1 MDIIGYIILGIA
13 IVLLV
18 VSIGIIID
26 PNSEY
31 NKKKREKKEQFKGTD
46 DTEEMK
52 AKFAEAEKR
61 SSEIYQA
68 QQEQMRRNWQESER
82 NKEEAGRRLQKEDE
96 MRKRVQQLNTP
107 SIPMTPEKHE
117 KIEIDCY
124 SPNNRINCVAPVGKF
139 LVCDIDNTVTGRS
152 EVVKLDSKKDVKD
165 FLEIVFDCWREQE
178 KDLVFHPFASFNFKT
193 RKNIYVA
200 VVGMKFR
207 EEEALHRLGTLDR
220 GAMMLLVPERSN
232 EQDEDAIRVFTADGY
247 LVGYVSMNDGYKVM
261 EISDGIVI
269 GWMSTYWVKGKQR
282 FNVALVKDKCM
293 RHQINKEDITDM
305 YHSGDLNR

>member
-1 MDIIGYIILGIA
+1 MDIIGIILMIFA

-31 NKKKREKKEQFKGTD
+31 NKKKREAKEQFKGTD

-52 AKFAEAEKR
+52 AKFADAEKR
-61 SSEIYQA
+61 ASEIYQA
-68 QQEQMRRNWQESER
+68 QQEQMRRNWQE
-82 NKEEAGRRLQKEDE
+82 EEMG
-96 MRKRVQQLNTP
+96 KRVQQLNTP

-124 SPNNRINCVAPVGKF
+124 SPNNRINCVAPVGKS
-139 LVCDIDNTVTGRS
+139 LVCDIENTVTGRS
-152 EVVKLDSKKDVKD
+152 EVVKLDSKKEAKD
-165 FLEIVFDCWREQE
+165 FIEIVFDCWRQQE
-178 KDLVFHPFASFNFKT
+178 KDLVFHPFASFNFKA
-193 RKNIYVA
+193 RKNVYVA

-247 LVGYVSMNDGYKVM
+247 LVGYVSMNDGYKVR

-282 FNVALVKDKCM
+282 FNVALVRDKCM

-305 YHSGDLNR
+305 YHSGD